1 MDEEQPEHESVAR
14 IQTRL
19 KSGGKPP
26 KKKKKK
32 KRKKERRRNKRNKK
46 SSEGCQIKRRK
57 AKKMLPWMFMPGIES
72 GRSRRRRESS
82 SDSRRRRRD
91 RRRRDRTRSRERSRG
106 RSPRSRRSEAS
117 SHLPVAE
124 PGYRWCQIPETVLH
138 GGTGPAV
145 AQAPLPPPPAPPVQT
160 WPQQQRGAQVDE
172 GRDWAKPDP
181 KDKPPEGGEVFA
193 AAPAAPGGDPYQ
205 VAEAT
210 KEEIEAAAAR
220 QAEREEEGFH
230 AQLWQ
235 EAAQQALADPDRPL
249 CARELVKNGRLTA
262 WWSMS
267 WKDARTQ
274 IDGALV
280 DEYRDLLR
288 GYFVGPPDGPGMLPE
303 PVLER
308 CACIF
313 AWFKQNNR
321 PVFQVEGRA
330 VEGSIF
336 KVPGQMVVFFP
347 TTIHGPSYKE
357 PANHRNSLT
366 ISHGLPWTSALG
378 VGQLGE
384 LAPGDFTEGEFPTYG
399 FSGRGSCNEFS
410 EGSIRSSIT
419 KVAARAKGKDVI
431 LTLEGRLEVNTPQ
444 VEGGMFHLNA
454 ACRDAGS
461 ARSGDHML
469 LHPRNAV
476 LKGISV
482 PWPV

>member
-32 KRKKERRRNKRNKK
+32 RKRKEEGTRETRRAAKAAKSRGGRPKRCCRGCLCPGLRAAAAVGAGRAAVTLAA
-46 SSEGCQIKRRK
+46 EGVTDAAGTGHGPVSGAGAGHPAAVVQRHPLTCQWQSQGTVG
-57 AKKMLPWMFMPGIES
+57 AK
-72 GRSRRRRESS
+72 SRRRSFME
-82 SDSRRRRRD
+82 
-91 RRRRDRTRSRERSRG
+91 EQG
-106 RSPRSRRSEAS
+106 LLWPRPRFPPLQRPLFRNGLNNS
-117 SHLPVAE
+117 AE
-124 PGYRWCQIPETVLH
+124 PKWRPPAH
-138 GGTGPAV
+138 GSGSIGSHPRRPGGSRLGASVAV
-145 AQAPLPPPPAPPVQT
+145 AVPANGTRAGASKGRRAGTNGPRRTKAVIGPNQT
-160 WPQQQRGAQVDE
+160 PR
-172 GRDWAKPDP
+172 
-181 KDKPPEGGEVFA
+181 
-193 AAPAAPGGDPYQ
+193 
-205 VAEAT
+205 T
-210 KEEIEAAAAR
+210 
-220 QAEREEEGFH
+220 
-230 AQLWQ
+230 
-235 EAAQQALADPDRPL
+235 
-249 CARELVKNGRLTA
+249 
-262 WWSMS
+262 S
-267 WKDARTQ
+267 TQ

-347 TTIHGPSYKE
+347 TTIHGPSYEE

>member
-1 MDEEQPEHESVAR
+1 
-14 IQTRL
+14 
-19 KSGGKPP
+19 
-26 KKKKKK
+26 
-32 KRKKERRRNKRNKK
+32 
-46 SSEGCQIKRRK
+46 
-57 AKKMLPWMFMPGIES
+57 MLPWMFMPGIES

-145 AQAPLPPPPAPPVQT
+145 AQAPLPPPPTPPVQK
-160 WPQQQRGAQVDE
+160 WPQQQRGAQVEASSSWQRKHWQPPQKTWGQQTWSQRGSGSSGKWNQGWGQQREKGWNKWPKKDE

-230 AQLWQ
+230 AHLWQ

-267 WKDARTQ
+267 WKDAWWMSTVTSSGVTLWAPRM
-274 IDGALV
+274 DPGCCLSRSWRGALASSPGSSKTTGQSFKLKG
-280 DEYRDLLR
+280 ELLR
-288 GYFVGPPDGPGMLPE
+288 AASSRFLARWWSFSQPPYTAPPT
-303 PVLER
+303 R
-308 CACIF
+308 S
-313 AWFKQNNR
+313 Q
-321 PVFQVEGRA
+321 
-330 VEGSIF
+330 
-336 KVPGQMVVFFP
+336 P
-347 TTIHGPSYKE
+347 TTATH
-357 PANHRNSLT
+357 
-366 ISHGLPWTSALG
+366 
-378 VGQLGE
+378 
-384 LAPGDFTEGEFPTYG
+384 
-399 FSGRGSCNEFS
+399 
-410 EGSIRSSIT
+410 
-419 KVAARAKGKDVI
+419 
-431 LTLEGRLEVNTPQ
+431 
-444 VEGGMFHLNA
+444 
-454 ACRDAGS
+454 
-461 ARSGDHML
+461 
-469 LHPRNAV
+469 
-476 LKGISV
+476 
-482 PWPV
+482 

>member
-1 MDEEQPEHESVAR
+1 MTLAAEGVTDAAGTGHGPV
-14 IQTRL
+14 
-19 KSGGKPP
+19 SGAGAGHPAAVVQRHP
-26 KKKKKK
+26 LT
-32 KRKKERRRNKRNKK
+32 
-46 SSEGCQIKRRK
+46 CQWQSQGTVG
-57 AKKMLPWMFMPGIES
+57 AK
-72 GRSRRRRESS
+72 SRRRSFME
-82 SDSRRRRRD
+82 
-91 RRRRDRTRSRERSRG
+91 EQG
-106 RSPRSRRSEAS
+106 LLWPRPRFPPLQRPLFRHGLNNS
-117 SHLPVAE
+117 AE
-124 PGYRWCQIPETVLH
+124 PKWRPPAH
-138 GGTGPAV
+138 GSGSIGSHPRRPGGSRLGASVAV
-145 AQAPLPPPPAPPVQT
+145 AVPANGT
-160 WPQQQRGAQVDE
+160 RAGASKGRRAGTNGPRRTK

-181 KDKPPEGGEVFA
+181 KDKPPEGGEAFA

-210 KEEIEAAAAR
+210 KEEIEAAAAW

-419 KVAARAKGKDVI
+419 KVAARSKGKDVI

>member
-1 MDEEQPEHESVAR
+1 MWRKAS
-14 IQTRL
+14 
-19 KSGGKPP
+19 
-26 KKKKKK
+26 KKKKKEDK
-32 KRKKERRRNKRNKK
+32 DKRNKK
-46 SSEGCQIKRRK
+46 SSEGCHIKRRK
-57 AKKMLPWMFMPGIES
+57 AKKKKKEMFPWMIMPGIES

-91 RRRRDRTRSRERSRG
+91 IRRRDRTRSRERSRG
-106 RSPRSRRSEAS
+106 RSPRSRRSEGS
-117 SHLPVAE
+117 SSLPVAE
-124 PGYRWCQIPETVLH
+124 PGYRWCQIPETVLQ
-138 GGTGPAV
+138 GGTG
-145 AQAPLPPPPAPPVQT
+145 QSWSQRGSGSSSK
-160 WPQQQRGAQVDE
+160 WKQSWGQQREKGWNKWPKKDE
-172 GRDWAKPDP
+172 GRAWAKQDP
-181 KDKPPEGGEVFA
+181 KDKPPEGGEVSA
-193 AAPAAPGGDPYQ
+193 AAPDAPEEDPYQ
-205 VAEAT
+205 VAVAT
-210 KEEIEAAAAR
+210 QEEIDAAAAR

-235 EAAQQALADPDRPL
+235 DAIQQALADPDRPL
-249 CARELVKNGRLTA
+249 CVRELVKNGRLTA

-267 WKDARTQ
+267 WKDARAQ

-280 DEYRDLLR
+280 DEYRGLLR
-288 GYFVGPPDGPGMLPE
+288 GYFVGPPEGPGKLPE

-330 VEGSIF
+330 IEGSIF
-336 KVPGQMVVFFP
+336 KVPGQMVVLFP
-347 TTIHGPSYKE
+347 TNIHGPSYKE
-357 PANHRNSLT
+357 PANHRHSMT
-366 ISHGLPWTSALG
+366 ISHGLPWTSVLG

-384 LAPGDFTEGEFPTYG
+384 LAPGDFIEGEFPSYG

-410 EGSIRSSIT
+410 QGSIRASVT

-431 LTLEGRLEVNTPQ
+431 LTMEGQLEVNTPQ
-444 VEGGMFHLNA
+444 VEGGMYHMNA

-461 ARSGDHML
+461 ARSSDHLL

-476 LKGISV
+476 LKGIAV

>member
-1 MDEEQPEHESVAR
+1 
-14 IQTRL
+14 
-19 KSGGKPP
+19 
-26 KKKKKK
+26 
-32 KRKKERRRNKRNKK
+32 
-46 SSEGCQIKRRK
+46 
-57 AKKMLPWMFMPGIES
+57 MPGVES

-106 RSPRSRRSEAS
+106 RSPRSRRSEGS
-117 SHLPVAE
+117 SSLPVAE
-124 PGYRWCQIPETVLH
+124 PGYRWCQIPETVLQK
-138 GGTGPAV
+138 GTGPAA
-145 AQAPLPPPPAPPVQT
+145 AQAPLPPPPAPHVQQLH
-160 WPQQQRGAQVDE
+160 PQQRGSPVEASSSWQQNPWQPFQKTWGQQSWSQRGSGSSSKWKQSWGQQREKGWNKWPKKDE
-172 GRDWAKPDP
+172 GRDWAKQDP
-181 KDKPPEGGEVFA
+181 KDKPPEGGEVSA
-193 AAPAAPGGDPYQ
+193 AAPDAPPRKIL
-205 VAEAT
+205 T
-210 KEEIEAAAAR
+210 TR

-235 EAAQQALADPDRPL
+235 DATQQALADPDRPL
-249 CARELVKNGRLTA
+249 CVRELVKNGRLTA

-267 WKDARTQ
+267 WKDARAQ

-280 DEYRDLLR
+280 DEYRGLLR
-288 GYFVGPPDGPGMLPE
+288 GYFVGPPEGPGKLPE

-330 VEGSIF
+330 IEGSIF
-336 KVPGQMVVFFP
+336 KVPGQMVVLFP
-347 TTIHGPSYKE
+347 TNIHGPSYKE
-357 PANHRNSLT
+357 PANRRHSMT
-366 ISHGLPWTSALG
+366 ISHGLPWTSVLG

-384 LAPGDFTEGEFPTYG
+384 LAPGDFIEGEFPSYG

-410 EGSIRSSIT
+410 QGSIRASIT

-431 LTLEGRLEVNTPQ
+431 LTMEGQLEVNTPQ
-444 VEGGMFHLNA
+444 VEGGMYHMNA

-461 ARSGDHML
+461 ARSSDHLL

-476 LKGISV
+476 LKGIAV